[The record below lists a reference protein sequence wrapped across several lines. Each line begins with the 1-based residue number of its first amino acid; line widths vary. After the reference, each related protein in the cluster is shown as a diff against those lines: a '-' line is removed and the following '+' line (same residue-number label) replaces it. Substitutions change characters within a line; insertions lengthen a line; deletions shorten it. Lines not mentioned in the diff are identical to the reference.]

1 MFNSLT
7 GVKMNLELDDIEE
20 YSYYTKDDIEETDDW
35 IYEYPYCRI
44 RPNMQYFDLVKNCL
58 GYESWRSSYHC
69 YLGWDFN
76 FKDEM
81 LNWYKKSG
89 DWTIRI
95 QQNDH
100 PIFSSRP
107 IPPGQFITLFYKDE
121 IMMSDTPAEI
131 YDLKKCID
139 KTLKHG
145 YKSALIG
152 GLGLSLHATLLN
164 GCPTINT
171 IDIVEIDEDIIKLNK
186 SIIYEMNDECG
197 INGHV
202 RKENGDSIMNVIKG
216 DVFEYQPTRK
226 YDLIWLDIWL
236 KISSDNLEE
245 MKKLKDKYKPF
256 LNKGGYIACWCEKEC
271 SEGV

>member
-35 IYEYPYCRI
+35 TYEYPFLRI
-44 RPNMQYFDLVKNCL
+44 KPKTEFFDLVRYCL
-58 GYESWRSSYHC
+58 GYEHWRDVYKC
-69 YLGWDFN
+69 YLYESGVKLLDWR
-76 FKDEM
+76 
-81 LNWYKKSG
+81 KKSG

-95 QQNDH
+95 KQNDH

-107 IPPGQFITLFYKDE
+107 IPPGQFITLLYKDE

-131 YDLKKCID
+131 YDFKKCID

-164 GCPTINT
+164 GCPSINT
-171 IDIVEIDEDIIKLNK
+171 IDIVEISDDIINLNK
-186 SIIYEMNDECG
+186 DIIYEMNDECG

-216 DVFEYQPTRK
+216 DIFEYQPTRK

-236 KISSDNLEE
+236 TISSDNLEE

-271 SEGV
+271 REGV